1 MTTEPTTDNWLR
13 ETLSKIKQSQILT
26 QFFVRQRKL
35 GKFPAISV
43 DMFWTDDL
51 EQLVMEMLLS
61 RSLAKRDKNFQRA
74 DSYCYVLDKLGLD
87 VRGLDLELH
96 PSRTTPQQ
104 MLKDRAGK

>member
-1 MTTEPTTDNWLR
+1 MTTEPTTNNWLR
-13 ETLSKIKQSQILT
+13 ETLGKIKQSQTLA

-35 GKFPAISV
+35 GESPFSV
-43 DMFWTDDL
+43 DMPWTDDL

-74 DSYCYVLDKLGLD
+74 DSYCCVLDKLGLD

-104 MLKDRAGK
+104 MLKDRTGI